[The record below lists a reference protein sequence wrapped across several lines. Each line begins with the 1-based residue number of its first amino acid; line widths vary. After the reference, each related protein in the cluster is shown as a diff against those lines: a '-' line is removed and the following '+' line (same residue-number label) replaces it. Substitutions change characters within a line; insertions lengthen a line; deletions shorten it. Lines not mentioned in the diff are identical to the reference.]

1 MINYCKLSVSTRNTN
16 SQQHRLSNQQR
27 ANAMTTE
34 NVEIQYNGT
43 QYNAVIKYTMID
55 NICESFGMTC
65 SNDSL
70 PDELAEYIMF
80 ARIDGEKTQ
89 DDWFDCDLDL
99 SFKVVK

>member
-1 MINYCKLSVSTRNTN
+1 
-16 SQQHRLSNQQR
+16 
-27 ANAMTTE
+27 MTKE

-43 QYNAVIKYTMID
+43 QYNAVIKYTMLD
-55 NICESFGMTC
+55 NICESFDMTC
-65 SNDSL
+65 NDDSL

-89 DDWFDCDLDL
+89 DNWFDCGLDL